1 MHRPTPRAGRQLVA
15 ALAILAAVAAAP
27 LPVLAHA
34 ELTGSDPKA
43 GSTVTG
49 SPDTITLDFS
59 DTLKSNSHFEVTN
72 ASGTQ
77 VLEGGPDPDAKDRM
91 SVAVTTPLAAGAYQV
106 QWTSVAADGDVLRGK
121 FSFTVAEA
129 TPPPPTPS
137 PTPTATA
144 ATSGSASPS
153 VSPSPIP
160 TASPSATPAPSPS
173 GDGSQTGGPGGSD
186 VVLPI
191 LVALILVGG
200 LGIWLARRQ
209 RRA

>member
-1 MHRPTPRAGRQLVA
+1 MQGPTPRAGRRLFA
-15 ALAILAAVAAAP
+15 ALAILAALAAAP

-34 ELTGSDPKA
+34 ELTTSDPKA

-49 SPDTITLDFS
+49 SPETITLDFS
-59 DTLKSNSHFEVTN
+59 DTLKSNSHFEVTD

-77 VLEGGPDPDAKDRM
+77 VLKGGPDPDKDDRM
-91 SVAVTTPLAAGAYQV
+91 SVAVSTPLAAGAYQV
-106 QWTSVAADGDVLRGK
+106 QWTSVASDGDVERGK
-121 FSFTVAEA
+121 FSFTVAAA
-129 TPPPPTPS
+129 TAPPPTASPSPTAATSASASPS
-137 PTPTATA
+137 PTPTA
-144 ATSGSASPS
+144 SA
-153 VSPSPIP
+153 
-160 TASPSATPAPSPS
+160 SATPAPSPS
-173 GDGSQTGGPGGSD
+173 SSGSQTGGSGGSD

>member
-1 MHRPTPRAGRQLVA
+1 VVA
-15 ALAILAAVAAAP
+15 ALAVLGALAVAP
-27 LPVLAHA
+27 LSVSAHA
-34 ELTGSDPKA
+34 ELTASDPKA
-43 GSTVTG
+43 DATLPG
-49 SPDTITLDFS
+49 SPATITLDFS
-59 DTLKSNSHFEVTN
+59 DTLKSNSHFEVTD

-77 VLEGGPDPDAKDRM
+77 VLKGGPDPDVKDRM

-106 QWTSVAADGDVLRGK
+106 QWTSVASDGDVERGK

-144 ATSGSASPS
+144 TASASTSPTPS
-153 VSPSPIP
+153 
-160 TASPSATPAPSPS
+160 ASPSATPAPSPS
-173 GDGSQTGGPGGSD
+173 GDGGATGGTSGSD

>member
-1 MHRPTPRAGRQLVA
+1 M
-15 ALAILAAVAAAP
+15 AAP

-59 DTLKSNSHFEVTN
+59 DTLKSNSHFEVTD

-77 VLEGGPDPDAKDRM
+77 VLAGGPDPDVKDRM

-129 TPPPPTPS
+129 TPPS

-144 ATSGSASPS
+144 ATAASASPS
-153 VSPSPIP
+153 ASPSPTP

-173 GDGSQTGGPGGSD
+173 SDGSQTGGPSGSD

>member
-1 MHRPTPRAGRQLVA
+1 MQRSTPPAVRCVAA
-15 ALAILAAVAAAP
+15 ALAILTALVAAP

-49 SPDTITLDFS
+49 SPETLTLDFS
-59 DTLKSNSHFEVTN
+59 DALKSNSHFEVTD

-77 VLEGGPDPDAKDRM
+77 VLKGGPDPDVKDRM
-91 SVAVTTPLAAGAYQV
+91 SVAVTTPLAAGTYQV
-106 QWTSVAADGDVLRGK
+106 QWTSVASDGDVERGK
-121 FSFTVAEA
+121 YSFTVAEA
-129 TPPPPTPS
+129 TPAPATPS
-137 PTPTATA
+137 PTPVASA
-144 ATSGSASPS
+144 SASASASPS
-153 VSPSPIP
+153 PSPAP
-160 TASPSATPAPSPS
+160 TASPSATPASSADP
-173 GDGSQTGGPGGSD
+173 GQAGSTGGSD
-186 VVLPI
+186 VILPI